1 MLGLYLVYS
10 LSLPTNGV
18 IIQVR
23 TGRALVPR
31 HVHTHQVQVI
41 WQELQ
46 KQTKDGY
53 SAGKLLQSPG
63 MARGEP
69 GWEQG
74 GSLPS
79 WQPWLLVHQNKSVQV
94 PRMT

>member
-23 TGRALVPR
+23 AGRALVPR
-31 HVHTHQVQVI
+31 HVHTHQVKVL

-46 KQTKDGY
+46 KQTRAGW

-63 MARGEP
+63 MASEEP
-69 GWEQG
+69 GWEQEG
-74 GSLPS
+74 GT
-79 WQPWLLVHQNKSVQV
+79 LLLAAMVAHA
-94 PRMT
+94 PE